1 MACSKVYCD
10 FSLSDQQVTPPSRG
24 RNFETVGVDVL
35 PEGEF
40 KISVNQRIASR
51 AQRQWLNEYEYF
63 RFDPQGSI
71 VSGDVAKDTAW
82 YQRQGRVG
90 VRDTS

>member
-1 MACSKVYCD
+1 MLQGVLWFLPGRSASNTR
-10 FSLSDQQVTPPSRG
+10 SQG
-24 RNFETVGVDVL
+24 RNFETVGVGVL